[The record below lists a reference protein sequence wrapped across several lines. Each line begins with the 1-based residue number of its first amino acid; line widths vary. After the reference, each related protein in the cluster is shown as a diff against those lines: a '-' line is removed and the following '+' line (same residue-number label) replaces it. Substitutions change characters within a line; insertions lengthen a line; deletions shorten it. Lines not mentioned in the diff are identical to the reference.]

1 MVANVFV
8 QRVQR
13 TADRLLFRV
22 PRLETG
28 ETVLGQRRIFVLP
41 TRAGIGFALALVVM
55 LVASINYNL
64 SLGYGLVFLIAG
76 IAVVS
81 IMHAFR
87 NLLGLAIAPGRA
99 EPVFAGETARFHL
112 RLRNDQPRRR
122 PALRFIDEGDAVL
135 FDLGPNS
142 LEERPLRRPALRR
155 GWLPIGRVV
164 LETRYP
170 LGLIRAWSVL
180 RPDARCLVWPAPEP
194 SPPPLPD
201 GGGGGVGKHATSA
214 GDDDFAGL
222 RGHDPADSPR
232 HVAWK
237 VVARG
242 GPMLTKRFTGLDG
255 GDLLLDWY
263 ALPVHLDAEQR
274 IARLTAWALKAH
286 EEGRPF
292 ALRLADV
299 RHAAGRGRSHLHQCL
314 TSLALCGGEERGGD
328 ESQAHGKRDGKH

>member
-1 MVANVFV
+1 MVAKALVLRLRNG
-8 QRVQR
+8 
-13 TADRLLFRV
+13 ADRLLFRV
-22 PRLETG
+22 PTIEPG

-41 TRAGIGFALALVVM
+41 TRAGLGFALALLVM

-64 SLGYGLVFLIAG
+64 SLGYALVFLIAG

-81 IMHAFR
+81 IVHAFR

-99 EPVFAGETARFHL
+99 EPVFTGDTARFHL
-112 RLRNDQPRRR
+112 RVRNDQARRR
-122 PALRFIDEGDAVL
+122 PALSFIDEGDTL
-135 FDLGPNS
+135 YFDLAVNA
-142 LEERPLRRPALRR
+142 LEERPFRRKATRR
-155 GWLPIGRVV
+155 GWLPVGRVV

-180 RPDARCLVWPAPEP
+180 RPAARCLVWPAPEP
-194 SPPPLPD
+194 APPPLPD
-201 GGGGGVGKHATSA
+201 SGEGVAGKRALAT

-222 RGHDPADSPR
+222 RSHDPADSPR

-263 ALPVHLDAEQR
+263 ALPDNLDAEQR
-274 IARLTAWALKAH
+274 IARLTAWALAAD
-286 EEGRPF
+286 EQGRPF
-292 ALRLADV
+292 ALRLPDAV
-299 RHAAGRGRSHLHQCL
+299 HPAGRGRAHLHQCL
-314 TSLALCGGEERGGD
+314 TSLALHGEKR
-328 ESQAHGKRDGKH
+328 HGND

>member
-1 MVANVFV
+1 MVANILTRRLHQV
-8 QRVQR
+8 
-13 TADRLLFRV
+13 ADRFLFRV
-22 PRLETG
+22 PRVEPG
-28 ETVLGQRRIFVLP
+28 ETVLRQRRIFVLP
-41 TRAGIGFALALVVM
+41 TRAGFGFALALVVM

-64 SLGYGLVFLIAG
+64 SLGYALVFLIAG

-81 IMHAFR
+81 IVHAFR
-87 NLLGLAIAPGRA
+87 NLLGLTVAPGRA
-99 EPVFAGETARFHL
+99 EPVFAGETAQFHL

-122 PALRFIDEGDAVL
+122 PALRFIDDGEAQH
-135 FDLGPNS
+135 FDLAAS
-142 LEERPLRRPALRR
+142 ASDERPLRRHAERR

-180 RPDARCLVWPAPEP
+180 RPDARCLIWPAPEP

-201 GGGGGVGKHATSA
+201 DGGGATGKRATTG

-255 GDLLLDWY
+255 GDLLLDWH
-263 ALPVHLDAEQR
+263 ALPGHLDVEQR
-274 IARLTAWALKAH
+274 IARLAAWALKAH
-286 EEGRPF
+286 EQGRPF
-292 ALRLADV
+292 GLRLPDAQL
-299 RHAAGRGRSHLHQCL
+299 APARGRAHLHQCL
-314 TSLALCGGEERGGD
+314 TNLALHGAGGAG
-328 ESQAHGKRDGKH
+328 QARDGGGLRG